1 MSQLKHSI
9 CQMATLGWWLMLSLA
24 AVSCNED
31 DQSGGQLAAPTTM
44 LTANSI
50 GIDRFGIYWSSVSGA
65 DSYEIRLDGEV
76 LTTVQDTEYTFTGL
90 AEATS
95 YTAGV
100 RALSDTAEASE
111 WSEIRVKT
119 YSSSQVTRLDA
130 PTLTAP
136 TSSVT
141 QTGFTVAWEAVEH
154 ADYYTW
160 TLDGGQETSTEEL
173 QVTCSQLNP
182 ATTYTIRVRAESKA
196 GSYAASEW
204 SEIRV
209 RTSSE
214 GTGAEDAPEGYRL
227 VWSDEF
233 DGNTLDESIWNIEVN
248 GSGGGNNEL
257 QYYCE
262 RGVSVGAE
270 PESGRNCLI
279 LTATRENYQN
289 RQFTS
294 GRINSKGKYSNN
306 ELQYYCERGVSVGA
320 EPESGRNCLILTATR
335 ENYQNRQFTS
345 GRINS
350 KGKYSFTYGR
360 LDALIR
366 MPKTANGLW
375 PAFWLMGDD
384 YDQVGWPACGETDI
398 VEMGHATGMAQ
409 GTQDRFFNGACHWGP
424 AWNNK
429 GDYSRDTTAPY
440 GMQDDFHLYTC
451 IWTEDELAM
460 YYDLDEDPSREPY
473 FRMTITRTA
482 GYESNELH
490 VGNYFHK
497 PNFILFNLAVGGNFP
512 GLYDPAQ
519 ITALNDGPAS
529 MYVDYVRLYVKE

>member
-100 RALSDTAEASE
+100 RALSDTAEASD

-119 YSSSQVTRLDA
+119 YSSSQVTQLDA

-173 QVTCSQLNP
+173 QVTCLQLNP

-214 GTGAEDAPEGYRL
+214 GTGSEDAPEGYKL

-262 RGVSVGAE
+262 RGVSVG
-270 PESGRNCLI
+270 
-279 LTATRENYQN
+279 T
-289 RQFTS
+289 
-294 GRINSKGKYSNN
+294 
-306 ELQYYCERGVSVGA
+306 

-409 GTQDRFFNGACHWGP
+409 GT
-424 AWNNK
+424 
-429 GDYSRDTTAPY
+429 
-440 GMQDDFHLYTC
+440 
-451 IWTEDELAM
+451 
-460 YYDLDEDPSREPY
+460 
-473 FRMTITRTA
+473 
-482 GYESNELH
+482 
-490 VGNYFHK
+490 
-497 PNFILFNLAVGGNFP
+497 
-512 GLYDPAQ
+512 
-519 ITALNDGPAS
+519 
-529 MYVDYVRLYVKE
+529 

>member
-1 MSQLKHSI
+1 MFQLKHSI

-100 RALSDTAEASE
+100 RALSDTAEAS
-111 WSEIRVKT
+111 
-119 YSSSQVTRLDA
+119 D
-130 PTLTAP
+130 
-136 TSSVT
+136 
-141 QTGFTVAWEAVEH
+141 
-154 ADYYTW
+154 
-160 TLDGGQETSTEEL
+160 
-173 QVTCSQLNP
+173 
-182 ATTYTIRVRAESKA
+182 
-196 GSYAASEW
+196 W

-214 GTGAEDAPEGYRL
+214 GTGSEDAPEGYRL

-262 RGVSVGAE
+262 RGVSVG
-270 PESGRNCLI
+270 
-279 LTATRENYQN
+279 T
-289 RQFTS
+289 
-294 GRINSKGKYSNN
+294 
-306 ELQYYCERGVSVGA
+306 

-460 YYDLDEDPSREPY
+460 YYDLDEDPNREPY

>member
-1 MSQLKHSI
+1 MFQLKHSI

-100 RALSDTAEASE
+100 RALSDTAEASD

-119 YSSSQVTRLDA
+119 YSSSQVTQLDA

-214 GTGAEDAPEGYRL
+214 GTGSEDAPEGYRL

-262 RGVSVGAE
+262 RGVSVG
-270 PESGRNCLI
+270 
-279 LTATRENYQN
+279 T
-289 RQFTS
+289 
-294 GRINSKGKYSNN
+294 
-306 ELQYYCERGVSVGA
+306 

-440 GMQDDFHLYTC
+440 GMQDDFNLYTC

-460 YYDLDEDPSREPY
+460 YYDLDEDPNREPY